1 MKFAFFTFG
10 GKQFWQDLFFY
21 QGWRIQRDLA
31 GRFRLLDP
39 WDIRRE
45 SGTLR
50 KCQNAFIRYV
60 EIYQL
65 LKQKDKAVVFL
76 HGWGRSKDMF
86 DKMAKRINS
95 DDFLSIAVNY
105 PSLFKSSDVISSHL
119 DILLDDLRD
128 IKEVNF
134 IAKGLGGLLLRKVLS
149 KNGDWQKRIKISKII
164 LIDSP
169 RNDWGLISK
178 IRKWKLGSKL
188 LGPSM
193 KLYEKES
200 MSKLP
205 DFPSNID
212 IGILTTWNPFVKI
225 FMKIV
230 PKPCR
235 HLLPKAREA
244 HMSFAKDISSAKY
257 YGVNSCSGSKVIES
271 CLSFLRAGNFKATKK
286 IKKL

>member
-188 LGPSM
+188 LVPSM
-193 KLYEKES
+193 KLYEK
-200 MSKLP
+200 
-205 DFPSNID
+205 
-212 IGILTTWNPFVKI
+212 
-225 FMKIV
+225 
-230 PKPCR
+230 
-235 HLLPKAREA
+235 
-244 HMSFAKDISSAKY
+244 
-257 YGVNSCSGSKVIES
+257 
-271 CLSFLRAGNFKATKK
+271 
-286 IKKL
+286 